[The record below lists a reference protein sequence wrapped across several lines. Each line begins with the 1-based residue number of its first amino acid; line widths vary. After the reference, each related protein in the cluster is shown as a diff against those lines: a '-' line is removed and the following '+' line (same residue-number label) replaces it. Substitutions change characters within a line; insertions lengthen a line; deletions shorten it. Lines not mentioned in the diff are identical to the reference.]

1 MIERTSIKSVER
13 LDDYQD
19 EYVYD
24 IGVDSNDPYFFAN
37 DILIHNSVYFSAFPV
52 LKKDIEGGTI
62 PWDKDSV
69 IQLYDQICDQANS
82 TFKDFMLSAFH
93 CPESRSGVI
102 QAGREIVAQS
112 GLYITKK
119 RYAALVIDDE
129 GSRKDVD
136 GKSGK
141 IKAMGLDL
149 RRSDTPIYMQEYLK
163 EVLLMVLEGESE
175 EAVLDKISEIRTKF
189 KNMHS
194 WEKGTP
200 KKVNNLTHFKEGIEK
215 NPKMVVPGHV
225 RAALNWN
232 TMKKMN
238 SDTFSQDIV
247 DGMKVIVCKLKNNP
261 MGFTSI
267 AYPVDQPAIPEWFKE
282 LPFDDDL
289 MEEAIVDKKL
299 HNLIGVLDFDIDRT
313 KQDNNFG
320 DLFDWG

>member
-1 MIERTSIKSVER
+1 
-13 LDDYQD
+13 
-19 EYVYD
+19 
-24 IGVDSNDPYFFAN
+24 
-37 DILIHNSVYFSAFPV
+37 
-52 LKKDIEGGTI
+52 
-62 PWDKDSV
+62 
-69 IQLYDQICDQANS
+69 
-82 TFKDFMLSAFH
+82 
-93 CPESRSGVI
+93 
-102 QAGREIVAQS
+102 
-112 GLYITKK
+112 
-119 RYAALVIDDE
+119 
-129 GSRKDVD
+129 
-136 GKSGK
+136 
-141 IKAMGLDL
+141 
-149 RRSDTPIYMQEYLK
+149 
-163 EVLLMVLEGESE
+163 
-175 EAVLDKISEIRTKF
+175 
-189 KNMHS
+189 
-194 WEKGTP
+194 
-200 KKVNNLTHFKEGIEK
+200 
-215 NPKMVVPGHV
+215 VVPGHV